1 MASIRKMMEHGSEGE
16 FRSDESITYSE
27 SNVFSL
33 MDIDEEQNINTTT
46 IASYAEDVAIGF
58 GTQTPSCRLS
68 FGKNTD
74 QVFTNENVKD
84 SIPAICLN
92 EEANGTDATGI
103 SFYERYDPISKQRA
117 EAGLAFMTSNENY
130 RTTYNGE
137 IFTNTIDP
145 SGVDIP
151 MSILSRTNGHS
162 QILINHN
169 PVNTTLRA
177 TFGNQR
183 VSLDVSGAV
192 RMSDFLILGK
202 SNEIVG
208 NSTDFNALNTG
219 TVIFDGTRLYLK
231 QEGTGAPTEIL
242 LKTDA
247 ESGQAADFDPYNAN
261 GPSAIGIYQSLPIL
275 VGSTLTNDSNNLFKN
290 ELIVV
295 GNSIIGTTNDEVN
308 KQQSFRGDSLKK
320 GILNVETGIGINGE
334 WVDARF
340 HINSSTEPYFIAG
353 VDNGLNNAN
362 KVDLSDNTF
371 IVGDSNHNLQ
381 PKSTCFGDNN
391 SNIGAQSFNVGYNN
405 QSTGSNCFVQGSYNE
420 VDNAKKTVIFGEY
433 NIIRDT
439 EYISSPGK
447 NVHNFIAGFNNKLYD
462 GSSNFIFG
470 TNIDTSGVSHTA
482 AFGCNA
488 DVSQNLRFVIGT
500 EELNGNAFTMDISGN
515 IQTEGDIKCLSNKD
529 KTIYDNCDF
538 NITIGNAKTLTLFPG
553 EIANYSDKRL
563 KFNIEDIPEPLKTIC
578 KLKGVRYNRND
589 IKNDSKKHIGLI
601 AQEVEKV
608 VPEVV
613 NNAGGDNNYLSVS
626 YGNLVSLLIE
636 SVKEMNTKMVSLEDE
651 NKSLKGDV
659 TLLKEQMQEIL
670 KKI

>member
-1 MASIRKMMEHGSEGE
+1 MTSIRKMMEHGSEGE

-33 MDIDEEQNINTTT
+33 MAIDEEQNINTTT

-68 FGKNTD
+68 FGKNTS
-74 QVFTNENVKD
+74 QVFTNENVKE

-103 SFYERYDPISKQRA
+103 TYYERYDPISNQRA
-117 EAGLAFMTSNENY
+117 EAGLAFITNNENY

-145 SGVDIP
+145 SGIDIP

-247 ESGQAADFDPYNAN
+247 EAGTSTDFNPYDAN
-261 GPSAIGIYQSLPIL
+261 GSSVIGIYQSLPIL

-320 GILNVETGIGINGE
+320 GILNVETGIGINE
-334 WVDARF
+334 ESVDARF

-353 VDNGLNNAN
+353 VNNGLNNAN

-371 IVGDSNHNLQ
+371 IVGDANTNLQ

-391 SNIGAQSFNVGYNN
+391 NNIGARSFNVGYNN
-405 QSTGSNCFVQGSYNE
+405 QSTGSNCFVQGINNE
-420 VDNAKKTVIFGEY
+420 IDNAKKTVIFGED

-439 EYISSPGK
+439 EYISSPDK
-447 NVHNFIAGFNNKLYD
+447 NTHNFIAGSNNKLYD

-482 AFGCNA
+482 AFGYNA
-488 DVSQNLRFVIGT
+488 DVSQNLRFAIGT

-538 NITIGNAKTLTLFPG
+538 NITIGNANTLTLFPG

-589 IKNDSKKHIGLI
+589 IKNDNKKHIGLI
-601 AQEVEKV
+601 AQDVEKV

-613 NNAGGDNNYLSVS
+613 NNEGGENNYLSVS

-636 SVKEMNTKMVSLEDE
+636 SVKEMNTKIVTLEDE
-651 NKSLKGDV
+651 NKSLKSDV
-659 TLLKEQMQEIL
+659 SLLKEQMQEIL